1 LAANL
6 QSAVLCIEIS
16 VNVKGN
22 SVLRT
27 HTCGELGELNV
38 GQIVTLCGW
47 VDTYRDHG
55 GGLFVDLRD
64 RYGLT
69 QVVFNPPDTSP
80 AVIELSKTVRA
91 EYVLRVTGVVAAR
104 PEGMANPKLATGKI
118 EVRATA
124 LEILNKSLTPP
135 VSPNANAQD
144 LPGEDLRLK
153 HRYLDLR
160 RPELQRVMLLRD
172 RMVKGMRD
180 YCADHGFID
189 VETPCLGRSTPEG
202 ARDYL
207 VPSRVHHGAFYALPQ
222 SPQLYKQILMIAGY
236 DRYVQVARCFR
247 DEDLR
252 ADRQPEFTQLDVE
265 MSFVDADDVMGVIDG
280 LCAKLAKEELGLE
293 LNLPLPR
300 MTYDEAMERFGHDAP
315 DLRFGL
321 EIIDCSDLAPGSNF
335 GVFKSVIAEGGK
347 VRAIN
352 AKGGGEFYSRR
363 GIDGLTE
370 FIRGVGAK
378 GLAWFKCESDGKLNS
393 TIAKFFDE
401 ALLKKFA
408 ERMKAEPGD
417 LILFSADTWEMTCKT
432 LHALRTKIGKE
443 MKLYDPQAMNF
454 SWVVEFPMFAYD
466 AEEQGWAAMHH
477 PFTAPLDEHVGLLQ
491 SDPAKMRAKA
501 YDLVINGSEAGGG
514 TIRIHDSQVQSQVF
528 SLLGID
534 EQSQRERFGFL
545 LEALQYGAPPH
556 GGIALGI
563 DRWVMLFGRLD
574 SIRDCIA
581 FPKTQKA
588 SDLMTDAPGTVDAR
602 QLRDLAI
609 KIVE

>member
-1 LAANL
+1 
-6 QSAVLCIEIS
+6 
-16 VNVKGN
+16 
-22 SVLRT
+22 VLRT
-27 HTCGELGELNV
+27 HTCGELGESNV
-38 GQIVTLCGW
+38 GDVVTLCGW

-55 GGLFVDLRD
+55 GGVFVDLRD
-64 RYGLT
+64 RYGMT
-69 QVVFNPPDTSP
+69 QVVFNPPDSSQQ
-80 AVIELSKTVRA
+80 VIDESKNVRA
-91 EYVLRVTGVVAAR
+91 EYVLKVTGVVAAR
-104 PEGMANPKLATGKI
+104 PEGMANTKLATGRI
-118 EVRATA
+118 EVRATS
-124 LEILNKSLTPP
+124 LELLNKSLTPP

-160 RPELQRVMLLRD
+160 RPELQRVMIMRD
-172 RMVKGMRD
+172 RMVKAMRD
-180 YCADHGFID
+180 YCAEHNFID

-252 ADRQPEFTQLDVE
+252 ADRQPEFTQLDLE
-265 MSFVDADDVMGVIDG
+265 MSFVDADDVMGIIDG
-280 LCAKLAKEELGLE
+280 LCQKLAKQELGLD
-293 LNLPLPR
+293 LKLPLPR

-321 EIIDCSDLAPGSNF
+321 EIVDCSDLAPLSDF
-335 GVFKSVIAEGGK
+335 GVFKNVVAEGGR

-352 AKGGGEFYSRR
+352 AKRGSEHYSRR

-378 GLAWFKCESDGKLNS
+378 GLAWFKCEADGKLNS
-393 TIAKFFDE
+393 TIAKFFDQ
-401 ALLKKFA
+401 ALLKRFA

-417 LILFSADTWEMTCKT
+417 LILISADAWDMTCKV
-432 LHALRTKIGKE
+432 LHSLRTKIGRE
-443 MKLYDPQAMNF
+443 MQLYDPQAMHF

-514 TIRIHDSQVQSQVF
+514 TIRIHDSQVQSHVF

>member
-1 LAANL
+1 
-6 QSAVLCIEIS
+6 
-16 VNVKGN
+16 
-22 SVLRT
+22 VLRT
-27 HTCGELGELNV
+27 HTCGELRDIHENE
-38 GQIVTLCGW
+38 IVTLCGW

-69 QVVFNPPDTSP
+69 QVVFNPPDTAP
-80 AVIELSKTVRA
+80 EVIEASKLLRA
-91 EYVLRVTGVVAAR
+91 EYVVKVTGVVALR
-104 PEGMANPKLATGKI
+104 PEGMANAKLSTGKI
-118 EVRATA
+118 ELRATA
-124 LEILNKSLTPP
+124 MELLNKSLTPP

-144 LPGEDLRLK
+144 LPSEELRLK
-153 HRYLDLR
+153 YRYLDLR
-160 RPELQRVMLLRD
+160 RPELQRVIIMRD
-172 RMVKGMRD
+172 RIVKRMRD
-180 YCADHGFID
+180 YFESHKFLD

-207 VPSRVHHGAFYALPQ
+207 VPSRVHHGMFYALPQ

-265 MSFVDADDVMGVIDG
+265 MSFVDSDDVKGIIDG
-280 LCAKLAKEELGLE
+280 LCKKLAKEELGIDLQ
-293 LNLPLPR
+293 LPLPS

-321 EIIDCSDLAPGSNF
+321 ELVDCSDLAPESDF
-335 GVFKSVIAEGGK
+335 GVFKTVIAEGGK

-352 AKGGGEFYSRR
+352 AKGGGEHYSRR
-363 GIDGLTE
+363 GIDALTE
-370 FIRGVGAK
+370 FIRGLGAK
-378 GLAWFKCESDGKLNS
+378 GLAWFKCEADGKLNS
-393 TIAKFFDE
+393 TIAKFFSPE
-401 ALLKKFA
+401 LLAKFA
-408 ERMKAEPGD
+408 ERLKAEPGD
-417 LILFSADTWEMTCKT
+417 LILFSADKWEATCKV

-443 MKLYDPQAMNF
+443 MKLYDPQAMHF

-466 AEEQGWAAMHH
+466 EEEKGWAAMHH
-477 PFTAPLDEHVGLLQ
+477 PFTAPLDEHIHLLDT
-491 SDPAKMRAKA
+491 DPAKMRAKA

-514 TIRIHDSQVQSQVF
+514 TIRIHDTDIQSKVF
-528 SLLGID
+528 SLLGINA
-534 EQSQRERFGFL
+534 ETQRERFGFL
-545 LEALQYGAPPH
+545 LDALQYGAPPH
-556 GGIALGI
+556 GGIALGV
-563 DRWVMLFGRLD
+563 DRWIMLFGRLE

-588 SDLMTDAPGTVDAR
+588 TDMMTDAPGTVDAR

-609 KIVE
+609 KLAGV